1 MWNKNSHRINSL
13 SRKKI
18 DITNK
23 RGCQIPSVKIDKK
36 DFLIFRSVLKAL

>member
-23 RGCQIPSVKIDKK
+23 RGCQIPLVKIDKK
-36 DFLIFRSVLKAL
+36 